1 MVLNEAE
8 KPSTIAIALSDELMS
23 DRHRITIG
31 KTASLAL
38 P

>member
-8 KPSTIAIALSDELMS
+8 KPSTIAVALSNELMNA
-23 DRHRITIG
+23 RHRITTG